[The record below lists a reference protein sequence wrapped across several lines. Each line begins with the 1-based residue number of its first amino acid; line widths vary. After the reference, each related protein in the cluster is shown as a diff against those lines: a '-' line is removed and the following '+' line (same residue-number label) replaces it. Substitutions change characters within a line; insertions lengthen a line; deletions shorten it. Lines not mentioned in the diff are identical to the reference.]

1 MPEKKPD
8 KHPEQWLA
16 TLIRLTARLPLPVLY
31 LMADALYVLSF
42 YLLRF
47 QRELVENNLRGAF
60 PDLSRTRI
68 RRLVTGSYR
77 NTVHMLFESIKSG
90 TLTAGELTRRVE
102 IDNPG
107 LIHTLL
113 EQYPTVVT
121 VAAHHGNWEWLQLAC
136 SSRLAVPLAALYK
149 PLNHPGID
157 IPLQASRSRF
167 GSQMIEARNALP
179 ELLKFARHPG
189 IVALVADQGPRP
201 DEEKHWAC
209 FLGRDTAFYPG
220 VEKLARLLKA
230 PLVFVHMQRLRR
242 GYYRIRFE
250 LLTEP
255 PYRQDPG
262 TLMDAY
268 IKAVE
273 RQVLAAPQDWIWM
286 YKRWKYRKSLYE

>member
-16 TLIRLTARLPLPVLY
+16 MLIRLAARLPLAVLY
-31 LMADALYVLSF
+31 FIADTLFLLAF

-47 QRELVENNLRGAF
+47 QRELVENNLQSAF
-60 PDLSRTRI
+60 PEQSPAGI
-68 RRLVTGSYR
+68 RRLATSSYR
-77 NTVHMLFESIKSG
+77 NTVHMLFESIKG
-90 TLTAGELTRRVE
+90 GVLTAEELARRVKIE
-102 IDNPG
+102 NPE
-107 LIHTLL
+107 LVHTLL
-113 EQYPTVVT
+113 EQYQTVLT

-136 SSRLAVPLAALYK
+136 SSRFAVPLAALYK

-167 GSQMIEARNALP
+167 GSLLVEAKSALP
-179 ELLKFARHPG
+179 ELLSFARQPG
-189 IVALVADQGPRP
+189 IIALVADQGPRP
-201 DEEKHWAC
+201 DEEKHWAR

-220 VEKLARLLKA
+220 PEKLARLLKA

-242 GYYRIRFE
+242 GYYRITFE
-250 LLTEP
+250 VLTEP

-262 TLMDAY
+262 AIMDAY

-273 RQVLAAPQDWIWM
+273 KQVLEAPQDWVWM
-286 YKRWKYRKSLYE
+286 YKRWKYRKSMYE